1 MANENSVSTG
11 WLLLYVVLALLV
23 IYGTVAYVG
32 GL

>member
-11 WLLLYVVLALLV
+11 WLLLYIVLALLV
-23 IYGTVAYVG
+23 IYGAVAYVG

>member
-11 WLLLYVVLALLV
+11 WLLLYIVLALLIV
-23 IYGTVAYVG
+23 YGTVSFVG

>member
-11 WLLLYVVLALLV
+11 WLLLYIVLALLV
-23 IYGTVAYVG
+23 AYGTVAYVG

>member
-11 WLLLYVVLALLV
+11 WLLLYVVLALLIV
-23 IYGTVAYVG
+23 YGTVSYVG

>member
-11 WLLLYVVLALLV
+11 WLLLYIVLALLV

>member
-11 WLLLYVVLALLV
+11 WLLLYIVLALLV
-23 IYGTVAYVG
+23 AYGTVAFVG

>member
-11 WLLLYVVLALLV
+11 WLLLYFVLALLV
-23 IYGTVAYVG
+23 IYGTVSFVG